1 MAFLKFSNRINP
13 ILLGQWLTALAIAA
27 WGILLLKYW
36 IFEKLGLLIHPH
48 YFGIVIAAGV
58 FLCGLAIAQGWTL
71 WRRPSGPQLQHFS
84 LIPPIWL
91 TGILLGAAL
100 VGILGNPR
108 PFTSQTAL
116 QRGLQDAT
124 LTRRTQSFRTQTNP
138 EQRSLLDWV
147 TTLDAYPEPDAYTA
161 QKVNVEG
168 FVVHTDNLPEDYLTL
183 TRFVITCC
191 ATDVYPV
198 GFPVKLTQP
207 RSAYPEDQWFRVKGE
222 MQTETLN
229 DRRQLVI
236 QANSLESIPE
246 PKNPYDY

>member
-1 MAFLKFSNRINP
+1 MAFSNFITRINP
-13 ILLGQWLTALAIAA
+13 KALNQWLTVLAIGA

-36 IFEKLGLLIHPH
+36 VLEKLGLLIHPN
-48 YFGIVIAAGV
+48 YFGIVIMAGV
-58 FLCGLAIAQGWTL
+58 FMAGLAIAQGLTL
-71 WRRPSGPQLQHFS
+71 WKNPGGPKLQHFS

-116 QRGLQDAT
+116 QRGLQDAS

-138 EQRSLLDWV
+138 EKRSLLDWV
-147 TTLDAYPEPDAYTA
+147 TTLDAYPEPDAYTN

-168 FVVHTDNLPEDYLTL
+168 FVVHTDNLPDDYLTL

-198 GFPVKLTQP
+198 GFPVKLEQSRT
-207 RSAYPEDQWFRVKGE
+207 AYPEDQWFRIQGD
-222 MQTETLN
+222 MQTEILN

-236 QANSLESIPE
+236 QAKTLETIPE